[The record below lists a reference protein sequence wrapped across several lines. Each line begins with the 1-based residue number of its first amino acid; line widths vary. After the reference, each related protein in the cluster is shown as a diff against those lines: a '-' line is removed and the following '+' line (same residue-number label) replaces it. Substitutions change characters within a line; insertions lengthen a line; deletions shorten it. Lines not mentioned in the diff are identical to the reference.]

1 MRLTENFSRQEF
13 DCKDG
18 TPVPPQFMDNVRRLA
33 QQLQILRNEIK
44 EPVMITGS
52 GYRTP
57 EHNRRVGGAPNSQHL
72 TASGADINAR
82 NYTPR
87 QLANV
92 IERLIREKKMM
103 QGGIGVYKGFVH
115 YDIRGT
121 KARW

>member
-1 MRLTENFSRQEF
+1 MRLTANFSRAEF

-18 TPVPPQFMDNVRRLA
+18 TQVPERFIPNVRKLA
-33 QQLQILRNEIK
+33 EQLQALRDHIK

-57 EHNRRVGGAPNSQHL
+57 EHNRRVGGATNSQHL

-92 IERLIREKKMM
+92 IEKLIREGKMM

-121 KARW
+121 RARW